1 MALRLPSS
9 WRVASRWL
17 KRRAPATLFGRS
29 LMIIVLPIALMQA
42 AVTYAFFE
50 AHWQTVTSRLSEGL
64 AGDIAWAVESYK
76 DDPSPESFARLS
88 ERAEESLGL
97 SIALQP
103 GRKIPE
109 HRRDPPALIEP
120 FFAPVDRSLERA
132 LSARLDDPYWFDTTR
147 YPAYVDIRVA
157 APGGVMRV
165 LAPRERAFATQG
177 HIFVLWLTIATVLL
191 TTVAIL
197 FIRNQVR
204 AIERLAAAA
213 EAFGRGGEDAKFKPH
228 GAREVRQAA
237 RAFLDMRARIQRHID
252 QRTALLAS
260 VSHDLRTPLTRLKL
274 ALALAEP
281 GARTADMKRDLAE
294 MEHMIDEYLA
304 FARGEAGRCLRRWR
318 RTPGRWARPS
328 RPRSMRRFRRLRD
341 PWPCAARSA
350 IWPRTPRRTAITWR
364 WRRARSRTASRS
376 PSMMTARAFRR
387 PAGRRPSPPSPAWM
401 RAATRT
407 SKALAWASPSPATWP
422 EATAATSRSRPRRW
436 AACAL
441 CCGCR
446 GRRAFTGGSAR
457 AGSVGTG
464 RTERLACAASA
475 SGWRYGFWR
484 LRRSPPI
491 RSKASG

>member
-304 FARGEAGRCLRRWR
+304 FARGEAGEASEAVSLRPLLEAVAADARAMGATVTTAVDATLSAAARPLALRRAL
-318 RTPGRWARPS
+318 GNLAQNAAAHGDHVA
-328 RPRSMRRFRRLRD
+328 L
-341 PWPCAARSA
+341 AARA
-350 IWPRTPRRTAITWR
+350 VANGVEITVDDDGPGIPAPRREEAFTAF
-364 WRRARSRTASRS
+364 ARLDESRNQNLKGVGLGLAIARDV
-376 PSMMTARAFRR
+376 ARAH
-387 PAGRRPSPPSPAWM
+387 GGDITLETSPM
-401 RAATRT
+401 GGLRAV
-407 SKALAWASPSPATWP
+407 L
-422 EATAATSRSRPRRW
+422 
-436 AACAL
+436 
-441 CCGCR
+441 
-446 GRRAFTGGSAR
+446 
-457 AGSVGTG
+457 
-464 RTERLACAASA
+464 RLP
-475 SGWRYGFWR
+475 G
-484 LRRSPPI
+484 
-491 RSKASG
+491 